1 MGAATGN
8 CAIRKVVTK
17 DFCGEVVI
25 LDFRSELKND
35 YRRWFKGTL
44 ERAQSE
50 AKISKEVVKRGLAKG
65 LGNEKNDVKGS
76 LERMGEEKFKRGT
89 I

>member
-1 MGAATGN
+1 MKEEDDGWEGKFAVKGGLGSE
-8 CAIRKVVTK
+8 K
-17 DFCGEVVI
+17 
-25 LDFRSELKND
+25 FRSELKND

-50 AKISKEVVKRGLAKG
+50 AKISNEVVKRGLAKG
-65 LGNEKNDVKGS
+65 LGKEENAVKGG
-76 LERMGEEKFKRGT
+76 LGRMGEEKFKRGT